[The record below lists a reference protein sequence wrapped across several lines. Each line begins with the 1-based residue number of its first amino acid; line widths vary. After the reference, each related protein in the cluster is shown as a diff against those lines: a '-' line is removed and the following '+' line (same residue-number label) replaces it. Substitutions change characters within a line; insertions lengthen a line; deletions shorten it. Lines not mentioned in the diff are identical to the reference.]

1 MSYRNLQNERTYDI
15 MLTKYESAAPPQVFS
30 CRGPTGASTSESRTR
45 TAGIVG
51 KSGKFT
57 VRRPQM
63 RNDRRAY
70 REAESTVLQEGNRR
84 KNERDENRRPTTGGT
99 TYEIRIDGSA
109 EKGLFS
115 CAFLFLS
122 HKKTATETKP
132 GKTEKI

>member
-1 MSYRNLQNERTYDI
+1 
-15 MLTKYESAAPPQVFS
+15 MLPRVFS
-30 CRGPTGASTSESRTR
+30 CRGSTRAATSESRTR

-70 REAESTVLQEGNRR
+70 REAGSTVLQEGNRR

-99 TYEIRIDGSA
+99 TYEIRLDGSA

-122 HKKTATETKP
+122 HKKNATETKS